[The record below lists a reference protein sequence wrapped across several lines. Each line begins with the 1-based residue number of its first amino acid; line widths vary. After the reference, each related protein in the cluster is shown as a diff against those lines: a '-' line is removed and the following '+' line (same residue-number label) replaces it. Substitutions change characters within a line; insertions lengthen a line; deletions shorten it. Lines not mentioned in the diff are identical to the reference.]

1 MQQAK
6 EESLYYESGNFR
18 LQALDDGE
26 AVEVEVERL
35 MGFYRDFVEDGA
47 AFDEARVRALTNAAE
62 HRPCLRRLNAAGGA
76 GYIIGAYRRAATGQ
90 GRDWRDFMYTMI
102 TRKHVS

>member
-35 MGFYRDFVEDGA
+35 MGFYRDFVDDGA

-62 HRPCLRRLNAAGGA
+62 HRPCLRRLNVAGGA
-76 GYIIGAYRRAATGQ
+76 QGTSSARTDGRRRGKAATGV
-90 GRDWRDFMYTMI
+90 TSC
-102 TRKHVS
+102 TR

>member
-47 AFDEARVRALTNAAE
+47 AFDEARVRALTNSRTQTLPA
-62 HRPCLRRLNAAGGA
+62 RLNVAGGA

>member
-47 AFDEARVRALTNAAE
+47 AFDEARVRA
-62 HRPCLRRLNAAGGA
+62 
-76 GYIIGAYRRAATGQ
+76 
-90 GRDWRDFMYTMI
+90 
-102 TRKHVS
+102 

>member
-35 MGFYRDFVEDGA
+35 MGFSAISSRTAPRLMKRES
-47 AFDEARVRALTNAAE
+47 VR
-62 HRPCLRRLNAAGGA
+62 
-76 GYIIGAYRRAATGQ
+76 
-90 GRDWRDFMYTMI
+90 
-102 TRKHVS
+102 

>member
-47 AFDEARVRALTNAAE
+47 AFDEARVRALTNSRTQTLPAE
-62 HRPCLRRLNAAGGA
+62 TECCGWWQGTSSARTGGRRRGK
-76 GYIIGAYRRAATGQ
+76 AATGV
-90 GRDWRDFMYTMI
+90 TSC
-102 TRKHVS
+102 TR

>member
-62 HRPCLRRLNAAGGA
+62 HTDLACETECCGWCRVHHRRVPTGGDGARPRLA
-76 GYIIGAYRRAATGQ
+76 
-90 GRDWRDFMYTMI
+90 
-102 TRKHVS
+102 

>member
-62 HRPCLRRLNAAGGA
+62 HRPCMRRLNVAGG
-76 GYIIGAYRRAATGQ
+76 GRVHHRRVPTGGDGARPRLA
-90 GRDWRDFMYTMI
+90 
-102 TRKHVS
+102 

>member
-47 AFDEARVRALTNAAE
+47 SFDEARVRALTNSRTQTLPAE
-62 HRPCLRRLNAAGGA
+62 TECCGRCA